1 MRELFRMTNKHL
13 GTARLYTEVREAIE
27 DMSQYLDSDVLR
39 RQGETM
45 VRLTVVTT
53 VGLIGM
59 ATTGFLGMNL
69 IAAADDLRKLTIA
82 EADDPLARKFFIFLS
97 VLTPT
102 TAVTLYTIL
111 KSRRLSEFLEKM
123 SDEHALV
130 KSKFL
135 AFLDVWRT
143 KQDRWVGT
151 MKDRKKWTPRTD

>member
-1 MRELFRMTNKHL
+1 MCSSDLELFRMTNRHL
-13 GTARLYTEVREAIE
+13 GTAQLYAEVREAIE

-69 IAAADDLRKLTIA
+69 IA
-82 EADDPLARKFFIFLS
+82 EADGPFARRLFIFLL
-97 VLTPT
+97 VLIPT
-102 TAVTLYTIL
+102 IAVTIYTVL
-111 KSRRLSEFLEKM
+111 KSRRLSEFLDKVA
-123 SDEHALV
+123 DERALV
-130 KSKFL
+130 RDKFS

-143 KQDRWVGT
+143 NHDR
-151 MKDRKKWTPRTD
+151 